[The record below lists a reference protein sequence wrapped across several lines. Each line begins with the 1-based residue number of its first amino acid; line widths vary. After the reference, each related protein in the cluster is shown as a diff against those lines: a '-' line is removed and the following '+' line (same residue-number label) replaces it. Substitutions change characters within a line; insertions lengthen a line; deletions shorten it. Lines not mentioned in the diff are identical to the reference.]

1 MNGHTFKFA
10 YVQASFAFLSS
21 ANLQGESEM
30 SAVIYHTSE
39 SQVSSAKIQVKVEL
53 DKTKRG

>member
-1 MNGHTFKFA
+1 MDILLNLHTFKHHLPF
-10 YVQASFAFLSS
+10 SS
-21 ANLQGESEM
+21 ANLHGKSEM